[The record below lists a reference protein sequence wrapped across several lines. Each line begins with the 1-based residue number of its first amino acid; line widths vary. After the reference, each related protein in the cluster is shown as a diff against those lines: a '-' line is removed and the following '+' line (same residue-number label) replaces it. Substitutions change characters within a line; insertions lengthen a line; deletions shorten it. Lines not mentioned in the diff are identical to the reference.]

1 MHDTSLVDGFH
12 DSLWNSTATANTVTD
27 QLQESVNCDVVVI
40 GAGFTGLN
48 AALRLISKGVDVNV
62 VEAGVL
68 GIGSSGRSGGQVNLG
83 LNLGPSELIAKFG
96 TEQGERMIDA
106 VIRAPDHVFNLIR
119 EHELVCDP
127 VQKGWVQA
135 AVNTS
140 YFNEQQKLAADY
152 ARFGL
157 ALDLL
162 DKHELFVKTG
172 TAAYVG
178 GLHSSIAGSIQP
190 LSYTRELARV
200 AINGGSKVYTESP
213 VNQLI
218 KTRQGWRVNTAQ
230 GQINC
235 SAVLVCTNA
244 YTGDV
249 LEGLSKVLLPVR
261 SILVASEPLSPSLRN
276 SILPGQVTFVDKR
289 RLILYFRYDRDG
301 RLCVGDHGPSRDNF
315 KLTDFAGVK
324 KRAANVFPSLSN
336 VRWDFHWGGRVAMT
350 KDTLPFIHQI
360 APGLI
365 AGMGYNGR
373 GVAMGS
379 MMGTLLADQILSD
392 AENESAFP
400 VTRPDKYKLHA
411 FRDIG
416 VSTAIKWFTL
426 RDYLE
431 GL

>member
-1 MHDTSLVDGFH
+1 MPETPLIDGFH
-12 DSLWNSTATANTVTD
+12 DSLWNNTASVAPVTEP
-27 QLQESVNCDVVVI
+27 LCESVNCEVVII

-48 AALRLISKGVDVNV
+48 AALRLASKGVDVKV
-62 VEAGVL
+62 LEAGKL

-96 TEQGERMIDA
+96 HKQAEPMIDA
-106 VIRAPDHVFNLIR
+106 VVSAPDYVFKLIR
-119 EHELVCDP
+119 EHSIDCDA

-135 AVNTS
+135 ALNPN
-140 YFNEQQKLAADY
+140 YLKLQQKLVLDY
-152 ARFGL
+152 AQFGL
-157 ALDLL
+157 TLDLL
-162 DKHELFVKTG
+162 DTQALNIKTG
-172 TAAYVG
+172 TSAYVG
-178 GLHSSIAGSIQP
+178 GLYCSVAGSIQP

-200 AINGGSKVYTESP
+200 AISKGAGVYTNSS
-213 VNQLI
+213 VQQLM
-218 KTRQGWRVNTAQ
+218 KSNQGWRVDTDK

-235 SAVLVCTNA
+235 STVLVCTNA
-244 YTGDV
+244 YTGD
-249 LEGLSKVLLPVR
+249 LLSELSKTIVPVR
-261 SILVASEPLSPSLRN
+261 TILVASEPLSPKLRA

-301 RLCVGDHGPSRDNF
+301 RLCVGDHGPSRDTF
-315 KLTDFAGVK
+315 TLTDFAHVK
-324 KRAANVFPSLSN
+324 KRAAKVFPSLSD
-336 VRWDFHWGGRVAMT
+336 VSWDFHWGGRVAMT
-350 KDTLPFIHQI
+350 KDSLPFMHEL

-379 MMGTLLADQILSD
+379 MMGVLLADYILSD
-392 AENESAFP
+392 AQAEPAFP
-400 VTRPDKYKLHA
+400 ITRPDKYKMHA
-411 FRDIG
+411 FRNIG

>member
-1 MHDTSLVDGFH
+1 MTGTGLADGFQ
-12 DSLWNSTATANTVTD
+12 DSLWFASASDEPVTE
-27 QLQESVNCDVVVI
+27 QLQDSVNCDVVII

-48 AALRLISKGVDVNV
+48 AALKLASNGVDARVL
-62 VEAGVL
+62 EAGAL
-68 GIGSSGRSGGQVNLG
+68 GIGSSGRSGGQVNVG
-83 LNLGPSELIAKFG
+83 LNLGPSELLAKFG
-96 TEQGERMIDA
+96 TAQAERMVDA
-106 VIRAPDHVFNLIR
+106 VIRAPGHVFNLISQ
-119 EHELVCDP
+119 HKMACDA
-127 VQKGWVQA
+127 VQNGWVQA
-135 AVNTS
+135 AVTPHHQAL
-140 YFNEQQKLAADY
+140 QQKLVTEY

-157 ALDLL
+157 SLDLL
-162 DKHELFVKTG
+162 DQDELRLKTG
-172 TAAYVG
+172 TCAYAG
-178 GLHSSIAGSIQP
+178 GLHCSIAGSIHP

-200 AINGGSKVYTESP
+200 AMLKGAKVYTESP
-213 VNQLI
+213 VYQLN
-218 KTRQGWRVNTAQ
+218 KTSSGWQVETNK

-235 SAVLVCTNA
+235 SSVLVCTNA

-249 LEGLSKVLLPVR
+249 VAGLRKTLVPIR
-261 SILVASEPLSPSLRN
+261 TILVASEPLSQPLRD

-301 RLCVGDHGPSRDNF
+301 RLCVGDHGPSRDHF

-324 KRAANVFPSLSN
+324 KRAAAVFPALAD
-336 VRWDFHWGGRVAMT
+336 VRWDYHWGGRVAMT
-350 KDTLPFIHQI
+350 KDSLPFMHQI

-379 MMGTLLADQILSD
+379 MMGTLLADRLLSG
-392 AENESAFP
+392 EQSESAFP
-400 VTRPDKYKLHA
+400 VTRPDKFKMHA

-416 VSTAIKWFTL
+416 VSAAIKWFTL

>member
-1 MHDTSLVDGFH
+1 MPDTSLKDGFQ
-12 DSLWNSTATANTVTD
+12 DSLWNCTASANPFTE
-27 QLQESVNCDVVVI
+27 QLQDSVNCDVVII

-48 AALRLISKGVDVNV
+48 AALKLVSSGVEVSV
-62 VEAGVL
+62 LEAGVL
-68 GIGSSGRSGGQVNLG
+68 GIGSSGRSGGQVNVG
-83 LNLGPSELIAKFG
+83 LNLGPSALIDKFG
-96 TEQGERMIDA
+96 TRQGERMIDS
-106 VIRAPDHVFNLIR
+106 VIKAPDHVFNLIR
-119 EHELVCDP
+119 KHSLACDP
-127 VQKGWVQA
+127 VQNGWVQA
-135 AVNTS
+135 AVKPS
-140 YFNEQQKLAADY
+140 YFRTQQELAADY

-157 ALDLL
+157 SLDLL
-162 DKHELFVKTG
+162 DKHELCVKTG
-172 TAAYVG
+172 TSAYIG

-200 AINGGSKVYTESP
+200 AIKAGANLFTESP
-213 VNQLI
+213 VKQLMQ
-218 KTRQGWRVNTAQ
+218 TGQGWRVDTPC

-235 SAVLVCTNA
+235 STVLICTNA
-244 YTGDV
+244 YTGE
-249 LEGLSKVLLPVR
+249 LSPGLNKMLVPVR
-261 SILVASEPLSPSLRN
+261 SILVASEPLSARLRE

-301 RLCVGDHGPSRDNF
+301 RLCVGDHGPSRDVF
-315 KLTDFAGVK
+315 RESDFAGVK
-324 KRAANVFPSLSN
+324 KRAAAVFPSLAN

-350 KDTLPFIHQI
+350 KDSLPFIHQI

-379 MMGTLLADQILSD
+379 MMGTLLADHILSD
-392 AENESAFP
+392 AESESAFP
-400 VTRPDKYKLHA
+400 VTKPDKYKLHA